1 MSLDFDNK
9 EILMPNRIPSA
20 ELRHIRRR
28 LFEGRFTASALASR
42 VRMSANTFWVAMHRS
57 NGITTDM
64 AYKVAEVL
72 TEWSIKLKQ
81 TADQLQSLAATYN
94 DLADQQEKSA

>member
-1 MSLDFDNK
+1 
-9 EILMPNRIPSA
+9 MPNRIPSA
-20 ELRHIRRR
+20 ELRYIRRR

-42 VRMSANTFWVAMHRS
+42 VRMSANTFWVAFHRD

-64 AYKVAEVL
+64 ARKIANVL
-72 TEWSIKLKQ
+72 QMWAVHMDT
-81 TADQLQSLAATYN
+81 TALQLLSLAKTYD

>member
-1 MSLDFDNK
+1 
-9 EILMPNRIPSA
+9 MPNRIPSA
-20 ELRHIRRR
+20 ELRYIRRR

-42 VRMSANTFWVAMHRS
+42 VRMSANTFWVALHRE

-64 AYKVAEVL
+64 ARKIAHVL
-72 TEWSIKLKQ
+72 DEWSDNLRN
-81 TADQLQSLAATYN
+81 TAIQFRALANLYD

>member
-1 MSLDFDNK
+1 MSLDFDNQGGF
-9 EILMPNRIPSA
+9 MPNRIPSA
-20 ELRHIRRR
+20 ELRYIRRR

-42 VRMSANTFWVAMHRS
+42 VRMSANTFWVAMHRD

-64 AYKVAEVL
+64 ARRISRVL
-72 TEWSIKLKQ
+72 SEWSDALHTTSI
-81 TADQLQSLAATYN
+81 QLDALATTYE